1 MSRRS
6 EVEITNDIL
15 KLCCVP
21 TIKTHIVYKCNMNF
35 HTIERY
41 LKMLIRKELLLVIR
55 NKGKVL
61 YETTESGIVTIDNLD
76 NIIPTIQGLRIS
88 GF

>member
-6 EVEITNDIL
+6 EIEITNDIL
-15 KLCCVP
+15 KLCRVP

-41 LKMLIRKELLLVIR
+41 LKMLIREKLILVTR
-55 NKGKVL
+55 SSGQVL
-61 YETTESGIVTIDNLD
+61 YETTEHGIVIIDNLD
-76 NIIPTIQGLRIS
+76 SIIPTIQGLKI
-88 GF
+88 GGY